1 MRLSVD
7 YAPGAD
13 HGLPPTMFLKRNLA
27 RFSFPAEM
35 YSTEVRIYR
44 DVLPGLA
51 IAKPDVYAIDAADDD
66 ITFTILM
73 EDLGAR
79 PGARLGI
86 VTEPTTPDEVDGV
99 LATLAVL
106 HAAWWG
112 GARLDAEAPWLIAA
126 PSNPAMAFWTEIGP
140 RLSRK
145 HRSVGHRA
153 AMVDPDRWPEDR
165 IWSAFSALVAAL
177 DTGPP
182 TLLHGDV
189 HAGNVFYADGGTR
202 GGLLDWQLSLRG
214 NWSLDVG
221 YILHTALTP
230 DQRSMHERE
239 LLRGYL
245 ARLSA
250 LGVAGAPTFDDA
262 WLRYRQS
269 ALYGIAMWLITPG
282 GVHSDEAQAE
292 NLRRCL
298 AAGDELETLAAL
310 GF

>member
-1 MRLSVD
+1 
-7 YAPGAD
+7 
-13 HGLPPTMFLKRNLA
+13 MFLKRNLA
-27 RFSFPAEM
+27 RFNFPSEM

-51 IAKPDVYAIDAADDD
+51 IEKPDVYAVDAADDD
-66 ITFTILM
+66 IAFTILM

-99 LATLAVL
+99 FKTLATL

-112 GARLDAEAPWLIAA
+112 GARMDAEASWLTPAS
-126 PSNPAMAFWTEIGP
+126 SNPPMTFWSEIGP

-145 HRSVGHRA
+145 HRSEGHRA
-153 AMVDPDRWPEDR
+153 AMVDPDRWPEER
-165 IWSAFSALVAAL
+165 IWSAFGTLVAAL

-189 HAGNVFYADGGTR
+189 HAGNVFYVDGVR
-202 GGLLDWQLSLRG
+202 GGLLDWQLALRG
-214 NWSLDVG
+214 NWSLDVT
-221 YILHTALTP
+221 YILSTALTP
-230 DQRSMHERE
+230 EQRAAHERD

-245 ARLSA
+245 DRLSA
-250 LGVAGAPTFDDA
+250 LGVPDPPTFDEA

-282 GVHSDEAQAE
+282 GVHSDAAQAE
-292 NLRRCL
+292 NLGRCL
-298 AAGDELETLAAL
+298 AAGDALETLAAL
-310 GF
+310 GV

>member
-1 MRLSVD
+1 M
-7 YAPGAD
+7 
-13 HGLPPTMFLKRNLA
+13 
-27 RFSFPAEM
+27 SFW
-35 YSTEVRIYR
+35 
-44 DVLPGLA
+44 
-51 IAKPDVYAIDAADDD
+51 K
-66 ITFTILM
+66 
-73 EDLGAR
+73 
-79 PGARLGI
+79 
-86 VTEPTTPDEVDGV
+86 
-99 LATLAVL
+99 
-106 HAAWWG
+106 
-112 GARLDAEAPWLIAA
+112 
-126 PSNPAMAFWTEIGP
+126 EIGP

-153 AMVDPDRWPEDR
+153 TMVDPSRWPEDR
-165 IWSAFSALVAAL
+165 IWSAFSALVAAV

-221 YILHTALTP
+221 YILQTALTP
-230 DQRSMHERE
+230 EQRAGHERE

-245 ARLSA
+245 ARLNA
-250 LGVAGAPTFDDA
+250 LGVPDAPTFDEA
-262 WLRYRQS
+262 WLRFRQS

-282 GVHSDEAQAE
+282 GVHSDGAQAE